1 MPFSPLGK
9 GFLTGKID
17 ESTLFASTD
26 FRNTVPRF
34 SPEARRA
41 NRALVDQVE
50 LIAARKGATAA
61 QVALAWVLA
70 QKPWMAP
77 IPGTTKLTRLA
88 ENLAAVALELD
99 ERDLADIA
107 QALQAIEVQGARY
120 SEAAQRMINR

>member
-1 MPFSPLGK
+1 
-9 GFLTGKID
+9 
-17 ESTLFASTD
+17 
-26 FRNTVPRF
+26 
-34 SPEARRA
+34 
-41 NRALVDQVE
+41 
-50 LIAARKGATAA
+50 
-61 QVALAWVLA
+61 
-70 QKPWMAP
+70 MAP